1 MKRELKYGAMKEIE
15 ERYSSRCFSSEPI
28 PQEDVAAI
36 MDAAMSA
43 PNAFNEQPWRFFV
56 ATEEEDRA
64 MLLEYMTPGNAL
76 WAKKA
81 PVLIVVAADIYG
93 THDRTFNY
101 WYEFD
106 AGCAWGYLS
115 LEAQRR
121 GYITHCIGGFDRND
135 IKREFALAD
144 PDNVDFFGIIALG
157 KADVENAQ
165 KETDVSPRKTLENV
179 SLLRRKP
186 II

>member
-1 MKRELKYGAMKEIE
+1 MKRELKFGAMQEIE
-15 ERYSSRCFSSEPI
+15 ERYSSLYFSDEPI
-28 PQEDVAAI
+28 PQEDVEAI
-36 MDAAMSA
+36 MEAALSA
-43 PNAFNEQPWRFFV
+43 PNAFNEQPWRFYV

-101 WYEFD
+101 WNAFD

-121 GYITHCIGGFDRND
+121 GYITHCIGGFDRHD
-135 IKREFALAD
+135 IKREFAIAA
-144 PDNVDFFGIIALG
+144 PDNVDFFGIIAVG
-157 KADVENAQ
+157 KINEEAA
-165 KETDVSPRKTLENV
+165 KSETEVSKRKSLAEV
-179 SLLRRKP
+179 SFLRRKP
-186 II
+186 IV